1 MVAGNLFEQQ
11 KNRAVIRYQQ
21 VIALAFRNTIS
32 RIKQLAQ
39 SANELECPDF
49 MNPQRRM
56 AYLSIPAQLCSLIY
70 CSFDFEA
77 VCASSG
83 LSNPESAASYASLR
97 TEASLTLTVP
107 GAS

>member
-1 MVAGNLFEQQ
+1 VVAGNLSEQQ
-11 KNRAVIRYQQ
+11 KNRTVIRYQQ

-39 SANELECPDF
+39 SADELKCPDF
-49 MNPQRRM
+49 MNPRRRM

-77 VCASSG
+77 VGEFGTQQSG
-83 LSNPESAASYASLR
+83 IRRLICMYAHSR
-97 TEASLTLTVP
+97 N
-107 GAS
+107 

>member
-1 MVAGNLFEQQ
+1 VVAGNLFEQQ

-70 CSFDFEA
+70 YSFDFEA
-77 VCASSG
+77 VGEFGTQRSG
-83 LSNPESAASYASLR
+83 IRRLICMNVHSRN
-97 TEASLTLTVP
+97 
-107 GAS
+107 